1 MNEISFGSTYR
12 IPITQQGINK
22 AKKIRLKSL
31 VSSYPNG
38 LVGNGNVGYAR
49 ISIPNEKDNAFI
61 RKLKGIGYRVY
72 QIFDGENISKEHLDE
87 YIKTCLVKGDYNQVG
102 KQKAALSDKTVKTNF
117 YDYSNASKNFKEVE
131 NNVLSESEKE
141 VQNKDLK
148 QAKIQDEVF
157 SKNQEDAEPLFM
169 NREAAD
175 VEKQNRIRQT
185 KSYKDIVER
194 FGEEAAE
201 AIFFYSRKKN

>member
-12 IPITQQGINK
+12 IPITQQGVNK
-22 AKKIRLKSL
+22 AKKLRLKAL
-31 VSSYPNG
+31 IGSYPNG
-38 LVGNGNVGYAR
+38 LVGNGNMGYAR
-49 ISIPNEKDNAFI
+49 ISIPNENDNAFM

-72 QIFDGENISKEHLDE
+72 QKFEAENISKEHLDE
-87 YIKTCLVKGDYNQVG
+87 YIKTCLVKGDYSQVG
-102 KQKAALSDKTVKTNF
+102 KQKAALSDKKVKTSF
-117 YDYSNASKNFKEVE
+117 YDYSNSSKNVKETE
-131 NNVLSESEKE
+131 SKVLSASENV
-141 VQNKDLK
+141 VQKKDLK
-148 QAKIQDEVF
+148 QTKKQAEVI
-157 SKNQEDAEPLFM
+157 SKNQEDAEFLFT
-169 NREAAD
+169 NREVAD